1 MKKETKPSILKLS
14 GSMLFVAVFYTSIFI
29 FVLIFYGYFSL
40 QVLKDTENFT
50 FLYKQIHSHMVF
62 FWLSTGVFVIV
73 EIFMMYLFYKK
84 VYKPIVFIKRSINNI
99 ANEKSEIDLNLDPRN
114 ELYSVASVIN
124 TVKGRIRELLD
135 GEYTAK
141 LLKKQAELNAL
152 QSQINPHFLY
162 NTLESIRSQAIIEGV
177 DGIAKMTKALSSMF
191 RYSISQ
197 KDSIVTFAQEL
208 KNTENYLTIQQYR
221 FFNKFII
228 IKELDE
234 NDCSV
239 MDCKIPNLTIQP
251 IVENAIFHGLEKKS
265 GTGTIK
271 ISAYP
276 TQNRIVI
283 NIEDDGLG
291 MPEHKVKEHNGLF
304 NFDREQIITS
314 EVMEKNNIGLV
325 NVNERIKL
333 NFGSEYGLHIYS
345 TLELGT
351 NVEITLPKYP
361 VPVPRTLSG
370 L

>member
-1 MKKETKPSILKLS
+1 MKKEPQASMVKLF
-14 GSMLFVAVFYTSIFI
+14 GSMLFIAVFYTAIFI
-29 FVLIFYGYFSL
+29 FVLIFYGFFTIR
-40 QVLKDTENFT
+40 VLRD
-50 FLYKQIHSHMVF
+50 
-62 FWLSTGVFVIV
+62 TGVQSHTVLFWITTSVFIAI
-73 EIFMMYLFYKK
+73 EILMMYLFYKK
-84 VYKPIVFIKRSINNI
+84 VYKPIIFIKKSINNI
-99 ANEKSEIDLNLDPRN
+99 NNEKSEIDLNLDPKN
-114 ELYSVASVIN
+114 ELYSVANVIN

-162 NTLESIRSQAIIEGV
+162 NTLESIRSQALIEGV

-228 IKELDE
+228 IKELNE
-234 NDCSV
+234 NDSAV

-271 ISAYP
+271 ISAYS
-276 TQNRIVI
+276 TLNRIVI

-291 MPEHKVKEHNGLF
+291 MQEQKVKEHNRAF
-304 NFDREQIITS
+304 NINREQIATS
-314 EVMEKNNIGLV
+314 EVTEKDSIGLV

-361 VPVPRTLSG
+361 VPVQHTLSD